1 VLRFARNDEVLVP
14 AITRTATFW
23 LAVLTTVMSIVTG
36 LGNLP
41 TGALTFGFVPAKV
54 SGLVDLP
61 GTIPAILT
69 PLSATLVHGGF
80 VHLAFNLLM
89 LVWCG
94 LAVERV
100 LGKGALVTLYVVS
113 AYVAM
118 LAQWAVDPS
127 AVAPVIGASGAVSGL
142 IGAYALSFGR
152 PKRVSASPAINRLVN
167 ILWLAAAWTVLQV
180 IIGWAS
186 QQQGMLLATPAHV
199 GGFVAGLALQ
209 RPLLLWRYRKA

>member
-1 VLRFARNDEVLVP
+1 VH

-23 LAVLTTVMSIVTG
+23 VAVVTALMSVVTG
-36 LGNLP
+36 LGSV
-41 TGALTFGFVPAKV
+41 ASIAYAWGFVPARV
-54 SGLVDLP
+54 SGVEVPEALP
-61 GTIPAILT
+61 LLLT

-80 VHLAFNLLM
+80 MHLAFNLLM

-100 LGKGALVTLYVVS
+100 LGRGALLTLYVVS
-113 AYVAM
+113 AYAAM
-118 LAQWAVDPS
+118 AAQWAADPAGLS
-127 AVAPVIGASGAVSGL
+127 PAIGASGGVSGL

-152 PKRVSASPAINRLVN
+152 PKRVSASPKVNRLVN
-167 ILWLAAAWTVLQV
+167 ILWLAAAWTILQV
-180 IIGWAS
+180 IIGWAAG
-186 QQQGMLLATPAHV
+186 QDGMLLATPAHV